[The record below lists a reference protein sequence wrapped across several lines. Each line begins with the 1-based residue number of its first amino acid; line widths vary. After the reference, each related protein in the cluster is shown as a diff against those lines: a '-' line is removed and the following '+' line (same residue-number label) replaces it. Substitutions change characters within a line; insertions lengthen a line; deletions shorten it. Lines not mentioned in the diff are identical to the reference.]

1 MLAPPTICTVVRFT
15 AGRSQS
21 PKERSV
27 PWKPQSQLGISP
39 PEQSSYRTARDA
51 RLMSA
56 VTVMTSVTPA
66 FHEQGRP
73 HTAVTI

>member
-1 MLAPPTICTVVRFT
+1 MRTPPTICTVVRFT

-21 PKERSV
+21 PKERPV

-39 PEQSSYRTARDA
+39 PEQSSYRIASDA

-56 VTVMTSVTPA
+56 VRVMTSVTPA
-66 FHEQGRP
+66 TQG
-73 HTAVTI
+73 